1 VLPDIDPLNNHYTT
15 FCRRRHKKTV
25 RMSSRPMG
33 WSIDEADKMVRL
45 RAFKTNKSKEYD
57 F

>member
-1 VLPDIDPLNNHYTT
+1 
-15 FCRRRHKKTV
+15 
-25 RMSSRPMG
+25 MSSRPMG